1 MSASVEELAALRAE
15 VNALKATRLTPEQL
29 AAVDRLIE
37 HVAALEIIVDE
48 HKMRRMLVASMRSW
62 TVGLAAMIGALWA
75 VKEGLARLLRGLLE

>member
-29 AAVDRLIE
+29 AAVNRLID

-48 HKMRRMLVASMRSW
+48 HKMRRMLVASIRSW